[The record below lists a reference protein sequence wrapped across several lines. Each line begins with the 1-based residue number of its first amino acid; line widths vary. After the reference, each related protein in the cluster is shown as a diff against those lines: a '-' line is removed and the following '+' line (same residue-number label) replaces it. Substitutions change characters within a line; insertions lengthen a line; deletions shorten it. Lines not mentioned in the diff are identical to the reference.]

1 MNVRVGLDFGTH
13 QTKVCV
19 NYQKPGQ
26 VQVFEFINFGTKDS
40 PNLFLPSI
48 LNIHE
53 DDRISVG
60 NSAHASKSY
69 RYFKIASAE
78 DEAFRGISGLDESKE
93 HYDLDRFD
101 SISPELLSIIFLTH
115 TIGIIKDR
123 FEKSQK
129 PAENKS
135 KKGSFL
141 GRFLG
146 GKDTNNDKVTD
157 HDYFFQIGIPTE
169 WSAEKNRWRRRKFEQ
184 ILYLANDI
192 IDTHSYSF
200 IRDIPFNTMEDL
212 VKKHYEILERKLN
225 YSSWIEIITNGKISA
240 FPETAAGLTYLVKTE
255 KIREGYYLALDIGG
269 GSSDISFFRVHA
281 NRTFEYLASES
292 LMIASNDVYTEY
304 RKASTNNDSSIE
316 NVQQQLRNTSE
327 TQLEMDEYYKH
338 AYKHTMSKLSKKIK
352 RIYNERVYWHFKKTV
367 ANQKFND
374 QSCYLYGGGSLLHRP
389 TKGIG
394 KLMDEILL
402 HDQGTEWNLNA
413 TRTYAEVD
421 PVINLDVPHHVKP
434 DGWEK
439 YLPLLIVPLGLSYI
453 QPDQTYD
460 WNDTLYKPGEGF
472 YHIDDDP
479 TIFDVF
485 RRRWV

>member
-19 NYQKPGQ
+19 NYKKNGQ
-26 VQVFEFINFGTKDS
+26 VPVFEFINFGTKEN

-53 DDRISVG
+53 DDKTSVG
-60 NSAHASKSY
+60 ISYSASKSY

-78 DEAFRGISGLDESKE
+78 DEAFRGISGLEKNKE
-93 HYDLDRFD
+93 HYDLGRFD
-101 SISPELLSIIFLTH
+101 SVSPEVLSIIFLAH
-115 TIGIIKDR
+115 AIGIIKDR
-123 FEKSQK
+123 FEKSHQ
-129 PAENKS
+129 PTENKS

-146 GKDTNNDKVTD
+146 GKDTNDEKVAD
-157 HDYFFQIGIPTE
+157 HDYYFQIGIPTE
-169 WSAEKNRWRRRKFEQ
+169 WSAEKNRWRRKKFEQ

-192 IDTHSYSF
+192 IETHSYHF
-200 IRDIPFNTMEDL
+200 IRDLPFKTVLDL
-212 VKKHYEILERKLN
+212 VKNHFEILERKLKH
-225 YSSWIEIITNGKISA
+225 STWDEIITDGKISA

-255 KIREGYYLALDIGG
+255 KIGEGYYLALDIGG

-292 LMIASNDVYTEY
+292 LMIASNDVYAEY
-304 RKASTNNDSSIE
+304 RKATTNNISSIE
-316 NVQQQLRNTSE
+316 NVQEQLGSTNRD
-327 TQLEMDEYYKH
+327 QLERDEYYKR
-338 AYKHTMSKLSKKIK
+338 AYKHTMSRLSKKIK

-367 ANQKFND
+367 ANQKFNE
-374 QSCYLYGGGSLLHRP
+374 QSCFLYGGGSLLHRP
-389 TKGIG
+389 IKGIG
-394 KLMDEILL
+394 NLMHEILL

-413 TRTYAEVD
+413 TRTHAHIEKVTD
-421 PVINLDVPHHVKP
+421 LNIPHRVKP

-439 YLPLLIVPLGLSYI
+439 NLPLLIVPLGLSYI

-472 YHIDDDP
+472 NYLDKDP
-479 TIFDVF
+479 SLFDVF